1 MGKLGRMRVAVI
13 VADGFEQSELDV
25 PVRALRDAGVTV
37 DVLAPDEAHHGH
49 IRGEVKGKETVG
61 ARPDRLLR
69 DANPNTYD
77 GLVIPGGVQ
86 SPMWMRSSGPHL
98 AWVRRMF
105 ERGRPVAAIC
115 HGPWLLSAADVAS
128 GRIVTSHP
136 DCRADL
142 EQAGARWVDQE
153 VVVDRG
159 LVTSRKPEDLPA
171 FVRAYIQLL
180 EREYTELA
188 SPPSTTIEPVIGGG
202 AAVDDGRTTS
212 PSLL

>member
-25 PVRALRDAGVTV
+25 PVKALRDAGVAV
-37 DVLAPDEAHHGH
+37 DVLAPDEAHHEH
-49 IRGEVKGKETVG
+49 IKGEAKGQETAGVK
-61 ARPDRLLR
+61 PDRLLR
-69 DANPNTYD
+69 DANPEMYD
-77 GLVIPGGVQ
+77 GLLIPGGVQ
-86 SPMWMRSSGPHL
+86 SPMWMRASGAHL

-115 HGPWLLSAADVAS
+115 HGPWLISASDMAS
-128 GRIVTSHP
+128 GRMVTSHP

-142 EQAGARWVDQE
+142 EAAGARWVDQQ

-159 LVTSRKPEDLPA
+159 LVTSRKPEDLAA
-171 FVRAYIQLL
+171 FCREFLALL

-188 SPPSTTIEPVIGGG
+188 CPPSGIEQMDIG
-202 AAVDDGRTTS
+202 VVPDGRTTS
-212 PSLL
+212 PSIL

>member
-25 PVRALRDAGVTV
+25 PVKALRAAGVSV
-37 DVLAPDEAHHGH
+37 DVLAPDEAHHEH
-49 IRGEVKGKETVG
+49 VRGEAKGVETAGVQ
-61 ARPDRLLR
+61 PDRLLR
-69 DANPNTYD
+69 DANPNMYD
-77 GLVIPGGVQ
+77 GLVIPGGVE
-86 SPMWMRSSGPHL
+86 SPKWMRASGAHL
-98 AWVRRMF
+98 AWVKRMF

-115 HGPWLLSAADVAS
+115 HGPWLLASAGVATD
-128 GRIVTSHP
+128 RVVTSHP

-142 EQAGARWVDQE
+142 EASGARWVDQE

-171 FVRAYIQLL
+171 FVDAYIQLL

-188 SPPSTTIEPVIGGG
+188 CPPTTQVESMDGGG
-202 AAVDDGRTTS
+202 VQIERPRETS